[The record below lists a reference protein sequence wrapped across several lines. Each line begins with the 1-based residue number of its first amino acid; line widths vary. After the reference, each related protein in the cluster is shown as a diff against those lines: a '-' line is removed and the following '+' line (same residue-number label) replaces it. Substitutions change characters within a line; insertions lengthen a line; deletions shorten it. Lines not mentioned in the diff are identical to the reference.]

1 MRRIGDYNI
10 VFSDIDNTLVY
21 GWMTDLMEITWKLF
35 HSDLISDILMYLQ
48 AKFRLYKVNEMVRY
62 QLLRARD
69 VVFLTARKECKATH
83 KLIEDIMGREFLVES
98 LRTDNS
104 PEDKTNTIKT
114 FNDRWNI
121 CYYGDENYL
130 FFEDNKE
137 TRWKVMKELPN
148 VLALDPVP
156 MRDVLIG

>member
-21 GWMTDLMEITWKLF
+21 GWMTDMMEITWKLF
-35 HSDLISDILMYLQ
+35 HSDLIADTLMYLQ
-48 AKFRLYKVNEMVRY
+48 AKFKLYKVNEAVRY
-62 QLLRARD
+62 QLMQARR
-69 VVFLTARKECKATH
+69 VIFVTARKECKATR
-83 KLIEDIMGREFLVES
+83 KLIKDIMKNNYRLIRS

-104 PEDKTNTIKT
+104 PEDKTKFIKE
-114 FNDRWNI
+114 FGRR
-121 CYYGDENYL
+121 CSFL
-130 FFEDNKE
+130 FFEDNKA

-156 MRDVLIG
+156 MREVLIG

>member
-35 HSDLISDILMYLQ
+35 HSDLIADTLMYLQ
-48 AKFRLYKVNEMVRY
+48 AKFKLYKVNEMVRY
-62 QLLRARD
+62 QLMQSRN
-69 VVFLTARKECKATH
+69 VIFVTARKECNATH
-83 KLIEDIMGREFLVES
+83 KLIEDIMGKEFKVQS

-104 PEDKTNTIKT
+104 PEDKTKFIKE
-114 FNDRWNI
+114 F
-121 CYYGDENYL
+121 GDGLFL

-156 MRDVLIG
+156 MREVLIG

>member
-1 MRRIGDYNI
+1 MRTLKDYDI

-35 HSDLISDILMYLQ
+35 RSDLIADTLMYLQ
-48 AKFRLYKVNEMVRY
+48 AKFKLYKVNEMVRY
-62 QLLRARD
+62 QLMQAKH
-69 VVFLTARKECKATH
+69 VIFITARKECKATH
-83 KLIEDIMGREFLVES
+83 KLIEDIMGKEFKVQS

-104 PEDKTNTIKT
+104 PEDKTKFIKE
-114 FNDRWNI
+114 F
-121 CYYGDENYL
+121 GDGLFL

-156 MRDVLIG
+156 MREVLIG

>member
-1 MRRIGDYNI
+1 MRTVKDYDI

-35 HSDLISDILMYLQ
+35 HSDLIADTLMYLQ
-48 AKFRLYKVNEMVRY
+48 AKFKLYKVNEMVRY
-62 QLLRARD
+62 QLMQARN

-83 KLIEDIMGREFLVES
+83 KLIEDITGKEFKIES

-104 PEDKTNTIKT
+104 PEDKTKSIKE
-114 FNDRWNI
+114 F
-121 CYYGDENYL
+121 GDGLFL

-156 MRDVLIG
+156 MREVLIG

>member
-35 HSDLISDILMYLQ
+35 HSDLIADTLMYLQ
-48 AKFRLYKVNEMVRY
+48 AKFKLYKVNEMVRY
-62 QLLRARD
+62 QLMQARN

-83 KLIEDIMGREFLVES
+83 KLIEDIMGKEFKIES

-104 PEDKTNTIKT
+104 PEDKTKFIKE
-114 FNDRWNI
+114 F
-121 CYYGDENYL
+121 GDGLSL

-137 TRWKVMKELPN
+137 TRWRVMKELPN

-156 MRDVLIG
+156 MREVLIG

>member
-1 MRRIGDYNI
+1 MRTVKDYDI

-35 HSDLISDILMYLQ
+35 HSDLIADTLMYLQ
-48 AKFRLYKVNEMVRY
+48 AKFKLYKVNEMVRY
-62 QLLRARD
+62 QLLRARNI
-69 VVFLTARKECKATH
+69 VFLTARKECKSTH
-83 KLIEDIMGREFLVES
+83 KLIEDIMGGEFKVQS

-104 PEDKTNTIKT
+104 PEDKTKFIKE
-114 FNDRWNI
+114 F
-121 CYYGDENYL
+121 GDGLFL
-130 FFEDNKE
+130 FFEDNKA

-156 MRDVLIG
+156 MREVLIG

>member
-1 MRRIGDYNI
+1 MRTVKDYDI

-35 HSDLISDILMYLQ
+35 HSDLIADTLMYLQ

-62 QLLRARD
+62 QLMQARD
-69 VVFLTARKECKATH
+69 VIFVTARKECKATH
-83 KLIEDIMGREFLVES
+83 KLIEDIIGKEFKIES

-104 PEDKTNTIKT
+104 PEDKTKFIKE
-114 FNDRWNI
+114 F
-121 CYYGDENYL
+121 GDGLSL

-137 TRWKVMKELPN
+137 TRWRVMKELPN

-156 MRDVLIG
+156 MREVLIG

>member
-1 MRRIGDYNI
+1 MRTVKDYDI

-35 HSDLISDILMYLQ
+35 HSDLIADTLMYLQ
-48 AKFRLYKVNEMVRY
+48 AKFKLYKVNEMVRY
-62 QLLRARD
+62 QLLRARN
-69 VVFLTARKECKATH
+69 VMFLTARKECKATH
-83 KLIEDIMGREFLVES
+83 KLIEDVMGREFKIES

-104 PEDKTNTIKT
+104 PEDKTKSIMEFGKNGL
-114 FNDRWNI
+114 F
-121 CYYGDENYL
+121 L
-130 FFEDNKE
+130 FFEDNKA

-156 MRDVLIG
+156 MREVLIG

>member
-10 VFSDIDNTLVY
+10 VFSDIDNTLIY
-21 GWMTDLMEITWKLF
+21 GWMTDLMEITWKVF

-48 AKFRLYKVNEMVRY
+48 AEFKLYKVNEMVRY
-62 QLLRARD
+62 QLLQAKN
-69 VVFLTARKECKATH
+69 VFFVTARKPCRATH
-83 KLIEDIMGREFLVES
+83 KLIRDIMKDNYFFIRS

-104 PEDKTNTIKT
+104 PEDKTEFIKR
-114 FNDRWNI
+114 FGN
-121 CYYGDENYL
+121 GLFL

-156 MRDVLIG
+156 MREVLIG

>member
-1 MRRIGDYNI
+1 MRTVKDYDI

-35 HSDLISDILMYLQ
+35 HSDLIADTLMYFQ
-48 AKFRLYKVNEMVRY
+48 AKFKLYKVNEMVRY
-62 QLLRARD
+62 QLMQARNII
-69 VVFLTARKECKATH
+69 FITARKECKATH
-83 KLIEDIMGREFLVES
+83 KLIEDITGKEFKIES

-104 PEDKTNTIKT
+104 PEDKTKFIKE
-114 FNDRWNI
+114 F
-121 CYYGDENYL
+121 GDGLFL

-137 TRWKVMKELPN
+137 TRWRVMKELPN

-156 MRDVLIG
+156 MREVLIG

>member
-1 MRRIGDYNI
+1 MRTVKDYDI

-35 HSDLISDILMYLQ
+35 HSDLIADTLMYLQ
-48 AKFRLYKVNEMVRY
+48 AKFKLYKVNEMVRY
-62 QLLRARD
+62 QLMQARN

-83 KLIEDIMGREFLVES
+83 KLIEDIMGKEFKIES

-104 PEDKTNTIKT
+104 PEDKTKFIKE
-114 FNDRWNI
+114 F
-121 CYYGDENYL
+121 GDGLSL

-137 TRWKVMKELPN
+137 TRWRVMKELPN

-156 MRDVLIG
+156 MREVLIG

>member
-1 MRRIGDYNI
+1 MRTVKDYDI

-35 HSDLISDILMYLQ
+35 HSDLIADTLMYLQ
-48 AKFRLYKVNEMVRY
+48 AKFKLYKVNEMVRY
-62 QLLRARD
+62 QLMQSKT
-69 VVFLTARKECKATH
+69 VIFITARKECKATH
-83 KLIEDIMGREFLVES
+83 KLIEDIMGKEFKVQS

-104 PEDKTNTIKT
+104 PEDKTKFIKE
-114 FNDRWNI
+114 F
-121 CYYGDENYL
+121 GDGLFL
-130 FFEDNKE
+130 FFEDNKA

-156 MRDVLIG
+156 MREVLIG

>member
-1 MRRIGDYNI
+1 MRTVKDYDI

-35 HSDLISDILMYLQ
+35 HSDLIADTLMYLQ
-48 AKFRLYKVNEMVRY
+48 AKFKLYKVNEMVRY
-62 QLLRARD
+62 QLMQARD
-69 VVFLTARKECKATH
+69 VVFLTARKECKATY
-83 KLIEDIMGREFLVES
+83 KLIEDITGKEFKIES

-104 PEDKTNTIKT
+104 PEDKTKFIKE
-114 FNDRWNI
+114 F
-121 CYYGDENYL
+121 GDGLSL
-130 FFEDNKE
+130 FFEDNKA

-156 MRDVLIG
+156 MREVLIG

>member
-1 MRRIGDYNI
+1 MRTIKDYDI

-35 HSDLISDILMYLQ
+35 HSDLIADILMYLQ
-48 AKFRLYKVNEMVRY
+48 AKFKLYKVNEMVRY
-62 QLLRARD
+62 QLLRARN
-69 VVFLTARKECKATH
+69 VIFLTARKECKATH
-83 KLIEDIMGREFLVES
+83 KLIEDIMGREFSIES

-104 PEDKTNTIKT
+104 PEDKMEFIKE
-114 FNDRWNI
+114 FGEGNF
-121 CYYGDENYL
+121 L

-156 MRDVLIG
+156 MREVLIG

>member
-1 MRRIGDYNI
+1 MRTVKDYDI

-35 HSDLISDILMYLQ
+35 HSDLIADTLMYLQ
-48 AKFRLYKVNEMVRY
+48 AKFKLYKVNEMVRY
-62 QLLRARD
+62 QLMQARN

-83 KLIEDIMGREFLVES
+83 KLIEDITGKEFKIES

-104 PEDKTNTIKT
+104 PEDKTKFIKE
-114 FNDRWNI
+114 F
-121 CYYGDENYL
+121 GDGLFL
-130 FFEDNKE
+130 FFEGNKA

-156 MRDVLIG
+156 MREVLIG

>member
-1 MRRIGDYNI
+1 MRTVKDYDI

-35 HSDLISDILMYLQ
+35 HSDLIADTLMYLQ
-48 AKFRLYKVNEMVRY
+48 AKFKLYKVNEMVRY
-62 QLLRARD
+62 QLIQARN
-69 VVFLTARKECKATH
+69 VIFITARKECKATY
-83 KLIEDIMGREFLVES
+83 KLIEDIMGKEFKVQS

-104 PEDKTNTIKT
+104 PEDKTKFIKE
-114 FNDRWNI
+114 F
-121 CYYGDENYL
+121 GDDLFL
-130 FFEDNKE
+130 FFEDNKA

-156 MRDVLIG
+156 MREVLIG

>member
-1 MRRIGDYNI
+1 MRRIEDYDI

-35 HSDLISDILMYLQ
+35 HSDLIADTLMYLQ
-48 AKFRLYKVNEMVRY
+48 AKFKLYKVNEMVRY

-83 KLIEDIMGREFLVES
+83 KLIEDIMGREFSIES

-104 PEDKTNTIKT
+104 PEDKTKFIKKLG
-114 FNDRWNI
+114 N
-121 CYYGDENYL
+121 GLSL

-137 TRWKVMKELPN
+137 TRWRVMKELPN

-156 MRDVLIG
+156 MREVLIG

>member
-1 MRRIGDYNI
+1 MRTIKDYDI

-35 HSDLISDILMYLQ
+35 HSDLISDILMNLQ
-48 AKFRLYKVNEMVRY
+48 ARFKLYKVNEMVRY
-62 QLLRARD
+62 QLLRARN
-69 VVFLTARKECKATH
+69 VIFLTARKECKATH

-104 PEDKTNTIKT
+104 PEDKTKAIREFGNGL
-114 FNDRWNI
+114 F
-121 CYYGDENYL
+121 L

-137 TRWKVMKELPN
+137 TRWRVMKEIPN

-156 MRDVLIG
+156 MREVLIG

>member
-1 MRRIGDYNI
+1 MRTVKDYDI

-35 HSDLISDILMYLQ
+35 HSDLIADTLMYFQ
-48 AKFRLYKVNEMVRY
+48 AKFKLYKVNEMVRY
-62 QLLRARD
+62 QLMQARN

-83 KLIEDIMGREFLVES
+83 KLIEDITGKEFKIES

-104 PEDKTNTIKT
+104 PEDKTKFIKE
-114 FNDRWNI
+114 F
-121 CYYGDENYL
+121 GDGLFL
-130 FFEDNKE
+130 FFEDNKD

-156 MRDVLIG
+156 MREVLIG

>member
-1 MRRIGDYNI
+1 MRTVKDYDI

-35 HSDLISDILMYLQ
+35 HSDLIADTLMYLQ

-62 QLLRARD
+62 QLLRARN

-83 KLIEDIMGREFLVES
+83 KLIEDIMGKEFKIES

-104 PEDKTNTIKT
+104 PEDKTKSIREFGNGL
-114 FNDRWNI
+114 F
-121 CYYGDENYL
+121 L

-137 TRWKVMKELPN
+137 TRWRVMKELPN
-148 VLALDPVP
+148 TLALDPVP
-156 MRDVLIG
+156 MREVLIG

>member
-1 MRRIGDYNI
+1 MRTVEDYDI

-35 HSDLISDILMYLQ
+35 HSDLIADTLMYLQ
-48 AKFRLYKVNEMVRY
+48 ATFKLYKVNEMVRY
-62 QLLRARD
+62 QLMQARR
-69 VVFLTARKECKATH
+69 VIFITARKECKATR
-83 KLIEDIMGREFLVES
+83 KLIKDIMKNNYRLIRS

-104 PEDKTNTIKT
+104 PEDKTKFIKE
-114 FNDRWNI
+114 FGRR
-121 CYYGDENYL
+121 GLFL

-137 TRWKVMKELPN
+137 TRWRVMKELPN

-156 MRDVLIG
+156 MREVLIG

>member
-1 MRRIGDYNI
+1 MRTVKDYDI

-35 HSDLISDILMYLQ
+35 HSDLIADTLMYFQ
-48 AKFRLYKVNEMVRY
+48 AKFKLYKVNEMVRY
-62 QLLRARD
+62 QLMQARN
-69 VVFLTARKECKATH
+69 VIFITARKECKATH
-83 KLIEDIMGREFLVES
+83 KLIEDITGKEFKIES

-104 PEDKTNTIKT
+104 PEDKTKFIKE
-114 FNDRWNI
+114 F
-121 CYYGDENYL
+121 GDGLFL

-156 MRDVLIG
+156 MREVLIG

>member
-1 MRRIGDYNI
+1 MRTVKDYDI

-35 HSDLISDILMYLQ
+35 HSDLIADTLMYFQ
-48 AKFRLYKVNEMVRY
+48 AKFKLYKVNEMVRY
-62 QLLRARD
+62 QLIQARN
-69 VVFLTARKECKATH
+69 VIFITARKECKATH
-83 KLIEDIMGREFLVES
+83 KLIEDITGKEFKIES

-104 PEDKTNTIKT
+104 PEDKTKFIKE
-114 FNDRWNI
+114 F
-121 CYYGDENYL
+121 GDGLFL
-130 FFEDNKE
+130 FFEDNKA

-156 MRDVLIG
+156 MREVLIG

>member
-1 MRRIGDYNI
+1 MRTVKDYDI

-35 HSDLISDILMYLQ
+35 HSDLIANTLMYLQ

-62 QLLRARD
+62 QLLKAKN

-83 KLIEDIMGREFLVES
+83 KLIEDIIGKEFKVES

-104 PEDKTNTIKT
+104 PEDKTKFIKE
-114 FNDRWNI
+114 F
-121 CYYGDENYL
+121 GDGLSL

-137 TRWKVMKELPN
+137 TRWRVMKELPN

-156 MRDVLIG
+156 MREVLIG

>member
-1 MRRIGDYNI
+1 MRTVGEYSI

-48 AKFRLYKVNEMVRY
+48 ARFKLYKVNEMVRY
-62 QLLRARD
+62 QLLRARN

-104 PEDKTNTIKT
+104 PEDKTKSIREFEKNGL
-114 FNDRWNI
+114 F
-121 CYYGDENYL
+121 L

-137 TRWKVMKELPN
+137 TRWRVMKELPN

-156 MRDVLIG
+156 MREVLIG

>member
-1 MRRIGDYNI
+1 MRTVKDYDI

-35 HSDLISDILMYLQ
+35 HSDLIADTLMYLQ
-48 AKFRLYKVNEMVRY
+48 AKFKLYKVNEMVRY
-62 QLLRARD
+62 QLLRAGN
-69 VVFLTARKECKATH
+69 VIFLTARKECKATH
-83 KLIEDIMGREFLVES
+83 KLIKDIMGREFKIES

-104 PEDKTNTIKT
+104 PEDKTKSIREFGNGL
-114 FNDRWNI
+114 F
-121 CYYGDENYL
+121 L
-130 FFEDNKE
+130 FFEDNKA

-156 MRDVLIG
+156 MREVLIG

>member
-1 MRRIGDYNI
+1 MRRIEDYDI

-35 HSDLISDILMYLQ
+35 HSDLIADTLMYLQ
-48 AKFRLYKVNEMVRY
+48 AKFKLYKVNEMVRY
-62 QLLRARD
+62 QLSRVRN
-69 VVFLTARKECKATH
+69 VIFLTARKECKATH
-83 KLIEDIMGREFLVES
+83 KLIEDIMGREFSIES

-104 PEDKTNTIKT
+104 PEDKTKFIKKLG
-114 FNDRWNI
+114 N
-121 CYYGDENYL
+121 GLSL

-137 TRWKVMKELPN
+137 TRWRVMKELSN

-156 MRDVLIG
+156 MREVLIG

>member
-1 MRRIGDYNI
+1 MRTVKDYDI

-35 HSDLISDILMYLQ
+35 HSDLIADTLMYLQ
-48 AKFRLYKVNEMVRY
+48 AKFKLYKVNEMVRY
-62 QLLRARD
+62 QLLRARNI
-69 VVFLTARKECKATH
+69 VFLTARKECKATH
-83 KLIEDIMGREFLVES
+83 KLIEDIMGKEFKVQS

-104 PEDKTNTIKT
+104 PEDKTRFIKE
-114 FNDRWNI
+114 F
-121 CYYGDENYL
+121 GDGLFL
-130 FFEDNKE
+130 FFEDNKA

-156 MRDVLIG
+156 MREVLIG

>member
-1 MRRIGDYNI
+1 MRRIKDYDI

-35 HSDLISDILMYLQ
+35 HSDLIADTLMYLQ
-48 AKFRLYKVNEMVRY
+48 AKFKLYKVNEMVRY
-62 QLLRARD
+62 QLLRARN

-83 KLIEDIMGREFLVES
+83 KLIEDIISREFKIES

-104 PEDKTNTIKT
+104 PEDKTKSISEFGKN
-114 FNDRWNI
+114 
-121 CYYGDENYL
+121 GL
-130 FFEDNKE
+130 FLFLEDNKE
-137 TRWKVMKELPN
+137 TRWRVMKELPN

-156 MRDVLIG
+156 MREVLIG

>member
-1 MRRIGDYNI
+1 MRTVKDYDI

-35 HSDLISDILMYLQ
+35 HSDLIADTLMYLQ
-48 AKFRLYKVNEMVRY
+48 AKFKLYKVNGMVRY
-62 QLLRARD
+62 QLLRAGN
-69 VVFLTARKECKATH
+69 VIFLTARKECKATH
-83 KLIEDIMGREFLVES
+83 KLIKDIMGREFKIES

-104 PEDKTNTIKT
+104 PEDKTKSIREFGNGL
-114 FNDRWNI
+114 F
-121 CYYGDENYL
+121 L
-130 FFEDNKE
+130 FFEDNKA

-156 MRDVLIG
+156 MREVLIG

>member
-1 MRRIGDYNI
+1 MRVIKDDDI

-35 HSDLISDILMYLQ
+35 HSDLVADTLMYLQ
-48 AKFRLYKVNEMVRY
+48 AKFKLYKVNEMVRY
-62 QLLRARD
+62 QLMQAKN
-69 VVFLTARKECKATH
+69 VVFITARKECKATH
-83 KLIEDIMGREFLVES
+83 KLIEDIMGKEFKVQS

-104 PEDKTNTIKT
+104 PEDKTKFIKE
-114 FNDRWNI
+114 F
-121 CYYGDENYL
+121 GDGLFL
-130 FFEDNKE
+130 FFEDNKA

-156 MRDVLIG
+156 MREVLIG

>member
-1 MRRIGDYNI
+1 MRTVKDYDI

-35 HSDLISDILMYLQ
+35 HSDLIADTLMYLQ
-48 AKFRLYKVNEMVRY
+48 AKFKLYKVNEMVRY
-62 QLLRARD
+62 QLLMARNI
-69 VVFLTARKECKATH
+69 VFLTARKECKATH
-83 KLIEDIMGREFLVES
+83 KLIEDIMGREFKVQS

-104 PEDKTNTIKT
+104 PEDKTRFIKE
-114 FNDRWNI
+114 F
-121 CYYGDENYL
+121 GDGLFL
-130 FFEDNKE
+130 FFEDNKA

-156 MRDVLIG
+156 MREVLIG